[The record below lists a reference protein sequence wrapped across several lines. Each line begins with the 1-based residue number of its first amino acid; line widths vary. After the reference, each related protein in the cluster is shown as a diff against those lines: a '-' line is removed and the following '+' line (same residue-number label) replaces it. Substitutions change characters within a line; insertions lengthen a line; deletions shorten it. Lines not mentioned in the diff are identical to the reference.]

1 MNEAQQRTN
10 TFLTAMNFMPEQLV
24 EQQMQAMQVGVQ
36 AVQAHQS
43 YWASM
48 SKYQAD
54 FFVPFMKAVGYFWR
68 VEGQRILEKKPTEN
82 MEDFND
88 LTEFNTN
95 ILHQALLSST
105 ETMMNYH
112 LDSASQGFSAWLRAL
127 SNGNIQEF
135 LDWMRLQTEIVNSVA
150 HSYPQAILDIA
161 NEFGFHFERGTY
173 EKVEETDRFLL
184 YKVLPTEKDV
194 QTRDSGKPIL
204 IVHPYVL
211 GSDILAFLPGEKK
224 SYVHCFANHGIPT
237 YVRILKDIDSTP
249 AVQNIC
255 IEDDVRDTKSFCQTI
270 FKRHG
275 RPLTLNGYCQGGLMT
290 MLNIL
295 TDELDG
301 LVDTHITCVAP
312 IDGTRSKGF
321 TWFLGNLPERFNALE
336 YGTKVLP
343 NGNKVADG
351 DLMAWVYK
359 IKSISDE
366 APTVNFY
373 KDLAFWKALT
383 QKGAWVSKTALALN
397 YWLNYQRHDLPLEI
411 TKLSFLSYNQP
422 IAPDGTLPMQ
432 VGGKALNLKHF
443 QEKNIPWLI
452 CYGESDTLVEK
463 ESALAPL
470 DFVDAEVSPYP
481 KGHVAIA
488 TSWSMPTSECAL
500 HECHGSDNQY
510 RGPVRFHLDREQEQ
524 DSAQKGKKSS
534 GQKTK
539 KTKDAEE
546 DAKEPT
552 TKG

>member
-1 MNEAQQRTN
+1 MNETHQRTEL
-10 TFLTAMNFMPEQLV
+10 FKGAEHFMPQQWI
-24 EQQMQAMQVGVQ
+24 EQQMQALQVGVQ
-36 AVQAHQS
+36 AAQAYQS
-43 YWASM
+43 YWASL

-68 VEGQRILEKKPTEN
+68 VEKDRILEKKPTEN
-82 MEDFND
+82 TKDFND
-88 LTEFNTN
+88 LVEFNTN

-105 ETMMNYH
+105 ETMMDYH
-112 LDSASQGFSAWLRAL
+112 LDSVSQGFSVWLSAL
-127 SNGNIQEF
+127 SNGGMQEF
-135 LDWMRLQTEIVNSVA
+135 LDWVRQRAEIINSVA
-150 HSYPQAILDIA
+150 HKYPQTILDIA
-161 NEFGFHFERGTY
+161 DEYGFHFERGNY
-173 EKVEETDRFLL
+173 EKVDETERFLL

-194 QTRDSGKPIL
+194 QVRDSGKPIL

-211 GSDILAFLPGEKK
+211 GADILAFLPGEKK

-237 YVRILKDIDSTP
+237 YVRILKDINTNP

-255 IEDDVRDTKSFCQTI
+255 IEDDVQDTKSFCQTI
-270 FKRHG
+270 FQWHK

-301 LVDTHITCVAP
+301 LVDTHITCMGP
-312 IDGTRSKGF
+312 IDGTRSQGF
-321 TWFLGNLPERFNALE
+321 NWFLGNLPDRFNALE

-359 IKSISDE
+359 IKSISEE

-373 KDLAFWKALT
+373 RDLAFWKALT
-383 QKGAWVSKTALALN
+383 KKGAPVSKTALALN

-411 TKLSFLSYNQP
+411 TRLSFISYNHP
-422 IAPDGTLPMQ
+422 IAPDGTLPMK
-432 VGGKALNLKHF
+432 VGGRTLNMKHF

-452 CYGESDTLVEK
+452 CYGKSDTLVEK
-463 ESALAPL
+463 ESALAPM
-470 DFVDAEVSPYP
+470 DFIDVEVSPYP

-488 TSWSMPTSECAL
+488 TSWSLPTSECAL
-500 HECHGSDNQY
+500 HECHGPDDQY

-524 DSAQKGKKSS
+524 DSAQKEKKTS
-534 GQKTK
+534 GSKTK
-539 KTKDAEE
+539 K
-546 DAKEPT
+546 AKEPDEEKET
-552 TKG
+552 PKTEG